1 MVPVWLALGACLA
14 RPRCA
19 RGARLARP
27 RCARGARLAR
37 PRCAR
42 GARLARPRCASD
54 SFVIL
59 TLSFKDSN
67 HQPSRLPLL
76 STQALMGAR
85 PTHETYFSPSRFQV
99 LSVYH
104 PSAAQPIA
112 KNDPNP
118 LRAGR
123 KESKPEPMGST
134 KLKTRVTKAL
144 GQPHCDGSR
153 CGRRRWTATTTPRQ
167 AHQEEGSQ
175 EQSSL
180 RFIQREGPQRKLERE
195 LVQYGGA
202 PTATGSEPDECD
214 DEHEQHDGVDE
225 PIASV
230 SETVVEPIKAQ
241 GVGGHMPSLNTS
253 LGFHTLVFT
262 HQYLPWTFLMKGT
275 TMYDNGDTKVIVT
288 TSEISR
294 EEENHLTEKTQGAAP
309 PAIVGSKK
317 KHNVPVSKKKAFK
330 RVVRHR
336 SQPKLQ
342 RKRDKKKGGKKN
354 KKIH

>member
-1 MVPVWLALGACLA
+1 MQHSLATQSRIRGLQLGPGFDAVMNYD
-14 RPRCA
+14 
-19 RGARLARP
+19 RL
-27 RCARGARLAR
+27 
-37 PRCAR
+37 
-42 GARLARPRCASD
+42 S
-54 SFVIL
+54 
-59 TLSFKDSN
+59 
-67 HQPSRLPLL
+67 QEPLV
-76 STQALMGAR
+76 TNQALISA
-85 PTHETYFSPSRFQV
+85 FS
-99 LSVYH
+99 
-104 PSAAQPIA
+104 
-112 KNDPNP
+112 N
-118 LRAGR
+118 
-123 KESKPEPMGST
+123 
-134 KLKTRVTKAL
+134 
-144 GQPHCDGSR
+144 
-153 CGRRRWTATTTPRQ
+153 
-167 AHQEEGSQ
+167 
-175 EQSSL
+175 
-180 RFIQREGPQRKLERE
+180 IQLLPQRKLERE

-230 SETVVEPIKAQ
+230 SGAVDFQNIFGVSNHFHVIDETVVEPIKAQ